1 MTTLRIE
8 RASRYEDV
16 GDFARAADVVVCGFG
31 GAGGSAA
38 LEARAAGASA
48 LVLERASAG
57 GGSTAMSSCEM
68 YLGGSGGTQLQRDLG
83 FSDSTDNMIRYL
95 GACLGPQGD
104 PDKIRAYA
112 AGAAGHFDWV
122 ESLGVPYRRAAVLG
136 RLVVPETD
144 ESLLFTGNERVHP
157 FSEIAEP
164 VPRGHVPS
172 HPGDEGGRIFMDILM
187 RKVAEAGAEILAD
200 ARVLS
205 LLIDRDGRVRGAV
218 VRVDNRDIAVE
229 ARRGVVL
236 AMGGFAMNDAM
247 TRKHLPAIRDF
258 GVPYGN
264 PWDVG
269 DGILL
274 GQAAGG
280 NAINMS
286 EAFIS
291 LSFYPPESLTCG
303 IFVNA
308 LGQRFMSE
316 DSYLAR
322 AGHFAG
328 LQPGYRAY
336 LLVQNED
343 YAPSEYYN
351 NMRLAATGETL
362 AEVEKEAG
370 MPGGALE
377 STVAL
382 YNRYAE
388 RGEDPLFHKASKW
401 VKPLS
406 KPPFALV
413 DYTLTGLDSWYNDS
427 PGALIFTLG
436 GLETSVDGEVLTPD
450 GQPIPGLY
458 AAGRSSAGLPRT
470 AQGYASGMSVGDAT
484 FFGRRAGAAAAR
496 AVASG

>member
-1 MTTLRIE
+1 MPASRPA
-8 RASRYEDV
+8 RVSRYEDV
-16 GDFARAADVVVCGFG
+16 GDFAHRVDVVVCGFG
-31 GAGGSAA
+31 GAGASAA
-38 LEARAAGASA
+38 WEARAAGAST
-48 LVLERASAG
+48 LVLERAGAG

-68 YLGGSGGTQLQRDLG
+68 YLGGSGGTRLQQDIG
-83 FSDSTDNMIRYL
+83 FSDSTENMIAYL
-95 GACLGPQGD
+95 SACLGPHGD
-104 PDKIRAYA
+104 AGKIRAYA
-112 AGAAGHFDWV
+112 EGAAAHFDWV
-122 ESLGVPYRRAAVLG
+122 ESLGVPYRRAAALG

-144 ESLLFTGNERVHP
+144 ESLLYTGNERVHP

-172 HPGDEGGRIFMDILM
+172 HEGDEGGRIFMDILT
-187 RKVAEAGAEILAD
+187 RKVADAGAEILVD

-205 LLIDRDGRVRGAV
+205 LLRDARGRVRGVIA
-218 VRVDNRDIAVE
+218 RVDGRDVAVE

-247 TRKHLPAIRDF
+247 TTKYLPAIRAF

-264 PWDVG
+264 PWDIG

-274 GQAAGG
+274 GLAAGG

-291 LSFYPPESLTCG
+291 LSFYPPESLTFG

-308 LGQRFMSE
+308 LGQRFMNE

-336 LLVQNED
+336 LLAQDED
-343 YAPSEYYN
+343 FAPSAYYN
-351 NMRLAATGETL
+351 KTPLAATGETI
-362 AEVEKEAG
+362 AEVEREAG
-370 MPGGALE
+370 MPEGALQA
-377 STVAL
+377 TVAY
-382 YNRYAE
+382 YNQHAA
-388 RGEDPLFHKASKW
+388 RGEDPLFRKAAEW
-401 VKPLS
+401 VKPLD
-406 KPPFALV
+406 KPPFALA

-436 GLETSVDGEVLTPD
+436 GLETGVDGEVLSSD
-450 GQPIPGLY
+450 GAPVPGLY
-458 AAGRSSAGLPRT
+458 AAGRNSAGLPRT

-484 FFGRRAGAAAAR
+484 FFGRRAGGAAAR
-496 AVASG
+496 APVAG